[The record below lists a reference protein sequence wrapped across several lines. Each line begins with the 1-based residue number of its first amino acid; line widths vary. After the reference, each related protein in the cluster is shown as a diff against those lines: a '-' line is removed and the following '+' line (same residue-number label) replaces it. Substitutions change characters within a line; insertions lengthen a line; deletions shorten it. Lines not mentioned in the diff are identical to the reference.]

1 MQHAPFTAVKRTR
14 LSEDQIRFY
23 LPAHLKRH
31 LQQIADERGVT
42 LSAFMRLI
50 ATEYIKLKR

>member
-1 MQHAPFTAVKRTR
+1 MSQKRTTI
-14 LSEDQIRFY
+14 SETLVKFY
-23 LPAHLKRH
+23 APASLKAK

-50 ATEYIKLKR
+50 ATEYIKLKQ

>member
-1 MQHAPFTAVKRTR
+1 MKRTPFIAVRRPR

-23 LPAHLKRH
+23 IPAHLKRQ

>member
-1 MQHAPFTAVKRTR
+1 MSQKSITISETLVKFYAPAR
-14 LSEDQIRFY
+14 LKQQ
-23 LPAHLKRH
+23 
-31 LQQIADERGVT
+31 LQQTADERGVT